1 VEGLSCLRRQLTGKK
16 NYRHCMVRKHM
27 AEVRVLHY
35 SLTLFVIGVHSK
47 LCLIFGGKV
56 GACVSIKILD
66 LMLLFTMT
74 NDNDQRKMNLLLCKV
89 ASDLKT

>member
-1 VEGLSCLRRQLTGKK
+1 
-16 NYRHCMVRKHM
+16 MVRKHM

-47 LCLIFGGKV
+47 PCLIFGGKV
-56 GACVSIKILD
+56 GACVSIKLSD

-74 NDNDQRKMNLLLCKV
+74 KIFSFDIPAPIPKKNEFV
-89 ASDLKT
+89 VV